1 MKWLAFGV
9 QIVILAL
16 SWTTPCSESLL
27 HGHIMCCIIICCSFN
42 DTSMATLA
50 IRTFIQI
57 LVWPGSPWQQGV
69 IRSLDHARLVYRYTL
84 LNWANQ
90 VNHRTED
97 PIFIQGILLAQ
108 HETSAILL
116 WGITNSAKRK
126 ATLPYSKTSSII
138 WSLSTAMPTK
148 VSRFTN
154 YKMNKLTPHD
164 ALRNM
169 SLKFFRC
176 TQMFV
181 V

>member
-57 LVWPGSPWQQGV
+57 LVWSGSPWQQGV

-90 VNHRTED
+90 VNHQRRPNFHSRHTSGTAWNICHIVVRHYQFSEEKSH
-97 PIFIQGILLAQ
+97 LALFQ
-108 HETSAILL
+108 NLFHYLI
-116 WGITNSAKRK
+116 IINSNANE
-126 ATLPYSKTSSII
+126 SEQIH
-138 WSLSTAMPTK
+138 
-148 VSRFTN
+148 
-154 YKMNKLTPHD
+154 KL
-164 ALRNM
+164 
-169 SLKFFRC
+169 
-176 TQMFV
+176 
-181 V
+181 